1 MLCGQFTSRSSQHV
15 VLAKALNR
23 QLELGH
29 SHIDKK
35 PEDAKWGNVKKSWT
49 IFTNRIKVSTQQ
61 FNKELD
67 TNVKSMMDKTIS
79 DATIAIKKE
88 PLAQIAAILKKSPE
102 DASKGLQE
110 LIKTGEVA
118 KILSQHTQVMMFYR
132 VAAIATS
139 ISKAM
144 QHRNS

>member
-1 MLCGQFTSRSSQHV
+1 
-15 VLAKALNR
+15 
-23 QLELGH
+23 
-29 SHIDKK
+29 
-35 PEDAKWGNVKKSWT
+35 
-49 IFTNRIKVSTQQ
+49 
-61 FNKELD
+61 
-67 TNVKSMMDKTIS
+67 MDKTIT